1 MAEEFSDGE
10 AYERFMGRWSRLV
23 APTFVAWLDASPGL
37 RWLDVGCGTGA
48 LTSAILAGAAP
59 ALVLAVDPSP
69 AFVAAARRDLA
80 GRPAVVQVASADA
93 LPADDTSVDVVVSGL
108 VLNFLPDVSAA
119 LREQVRTARPG
130 GIVAAFVW
138 DYAQGMQP
146 LHLFWQA
153 VAAVDPARADLDEA
167 ARFPIC
173 RPDALQAAW
182 SAAGLGEV
190 SHDAVVAHRR
200 FASFDEVWTPF
211 LGGQGP
217 AGRYLAGLG
226 TDHRARVADEFR
238 ARLPLADDGS
248 VELTARAWAVRGTLR
263 A

>member
-1 MAEEFSDGE
+1 MADEFSDGE

-59 ALVLAVDPSP
+59 AQVLAVDPSP

-80 GRPAVVQVASADA
+80 GQPAVVQVASADA

-119 LREQVRTARPG
+119 LREQVRAVRPG
-130 GIVAAFVW
+130 GTVAAFVW

-153 VAAVDPARADLDEA
+153 VAAVVRVERVPIDDLDDGELTGVPRFEAHGRHRPGRRPAPDPARAL
-167 ARFPIC
+167 
-173 RPDALQAAW
+173 
-182 SAAGLGEV
+182 
-190 SHDAVVAHRR
+190 HAV
-200 FASFDEVWTPF
+200 
-211 LGGQGP
+211 L
-217 AGRYLAGLG
+217 
-226 TDHRARVADEFR
+226 RARPHAPIRSSALSDHSFTKSHMPNVTREAPIR
-238 ARLPLADDGS
+238 TNTR
-248 VELTARAWAVRGTLR
+248 
-263 A
+263 